1 MIATGSI
8 STVIEKTVAT
18 ITFSHPASNSL
29 PSALLQ
35 QLTDELY
42 ALNKNTSLSIIVIK
56 SEGTNTFCS
65 GASFDELLALDTEAE
80 GTEFFSGFAN
90 VLNAMRTCHKLII
103 GRIHGK
109 AVGGGVGLA
118 AACDYCF
125 ATDSSL
131 IRLSELAVGIGPF
144 VIEPALSRKLS
155 KMAFT
160 ELALNPTV
168 WKSAQ
173 WALENKLYSE
183 VLPTADALDERL
195 HSFVSELSSY
205 NPLALSSIKKV
216 LWEGTENWEELLYE
230 RAAIS
235 GKLVLSEATKIAL
248 QKFKK

>member
-1 MIATGSI
+1 
-8 STVIEKTVAT
+8 
-18 ITFSHPASNSL
+18 
-29 PSALLQ
+29 
-35 QLTDELY
+35 
-42 ALNKNTSLSIIVIK
+42 
-56 SEGTNTFCS
+56 
-65 GASFDELLALDTEAE
+65 
-80 GTEFFSGFAN
+80 
-90 VLNAMRTCHKLII
+90 
-103 GRIHGK
+103 
-109 AVGGGVGLA
+109 VGGGVGLA

-205 NPLALSSIKKV
+205 NPLALEAVKKV
-216 LWEGTENWEELLYE
+216 LWEGTETWDKLLYE

-235 GKLVLSEATKIAL
+235 GKLVLSAATKIAL

>member
-1 MIATGSI
+1 
-8 STVIEKTVAT
+8 
-18 ITFSHPASNSL
+18 
-29 PSALLQ
+29 
-35 QLTDELY
+35 
-42 ALNKNTSLSIIVIK
+42 
-56 SEGTNTFCS
+56 
-65 GASFDELLALDTEAE
+65 
-80 GTEFFSGFAN
+80 
-90 VLNAMRTCHKLII
+90 
-103 GRIHGK
+103 
-109 AVGGGVGLA
+109 
-118 AACDYCF
+118 
-125 ATDSSL
+125 
-131 IRLSELAVGIGPF
+131 
-144 VIEPALSRKLS
+144 
-155 KMAFT
+155 MAFT

-216 LWEGTENWEELLYE
+216 LWKGTENWEELLYE